1 VSFQPYEVPDDPSS
15 YRQVV
20 TPASN
25 RTATGAAVR
34 RPRITDA
41 VLSAA
46 LDVLE
51 EAGYERLSME
61 EVARRAGVGKAAL
74 YRRWPGKLDMVL
86 DALTRLSAPP
96 EQIEAAS
103 LADAVEELLRQAI
116 AWLTDARTLAIL
128 PDLIAQS
135 GRHPELA
142 RALREQVRGPRRL
155 WADEV
160 LRAWT
165 PDSRS
170 REMAIDLLA
179 APLFWRLAQQLEVD
193 DDYLRRLGDL
203 VTGALANTTRT

>member
-1 VSFQPYEVPDDPSS
+1 MS
-15 YRQVV
+15 
-20 TPASN
+20 PAPN

-34 RPRITDA
+34 RPHITDA
-41 VLSAA
+41 VLTAA

-51 EAGYERLSME
+51 ETGYERLSME

-74 YRRWPGKLDMVL
+74 YRRWSGKLDMVL

-96 EQIEAAS
+96 EQIEAVS
-103 LADAVEELLRQAI
+103 LPDAVDELLRQAV
-116 AWLTDARTLAIL
+116 AWLTDPKTRAVL
-128 PDLIAQS
+128 PDLIAQA

-142 RALREQVRGPRRL
+142 TALRQHIGGPRRQ
-155 WADEV
+155 WADKV

-165 PDSRS
+165 PDTPTGSRS

-179 APLFWRLAQQLEVD
+179 APLFWRLAQQLTID

-203 VTGALANTTRT
+203 VTDALADTTRN